1 MEDLRAIIGTRDSE
15 FTGLKGQMLKYL
27 GTAFFFTVFGLLLV
41 AAGERHMVVAGATE
55 PLSDLFFALALSLY
69 PVGACAAHYSKMARA
84 YYAGGTFELAG
95 VVLALY
101 GREGAARAEEEQ
113 ASQLEGHDLV
123 LAMRAEGTGA
133 VVERFG
139 REGAFRM
146 SRAVYIATIAVFG
159 IAFVAMLVFAPF

>member
-1 MEDLRAIIGTRDSE
+1 
-15 FTGLKGQMLKYL
+15 
-27 GTAFFFTVFGLLLV
+27 
-41 AAGERHMVVAGATE
+41 
-55 PLSDLFFALALSLY
+55 
-69 PVGACAAHYSKMARA
+69 MARA

-123 LAMRAEGTGA
+123 LAMRTEGTGA